1 MSADRTAAASPSR
14 RRPPSSQHVALADD
28 RRRRATKGSAEVA
41 VRQQSYVFP
50 PGRAHVVVPDVNHTA
65 LADLR
70 RVERIKY
77 AGLTSMAIISRVS
90 SISIF
95 CKRDA
100 LSLISRTTSFAWPK
114 AFLCSALGPTSLARY
129 LRIRVSRQIFD
140 RVSGSCCRGVNSA
153 RSDLLG
159 LPTQSPDPIDD
170 SHSSVSIRWNFWG
183 LLDVRQGSK
192 MKGSDLLVAA
202 LENEGVDRIL
212 GVPGEENLEVVESL
226 RKSSIELVVTR
237 HEQPAAF
244 MAATYG
250 RLTGKPG
257 VALSTLGPGA
267 LNLVTG
273 AAYGFL
279 GGMPMVLI
287 TGQKAIRQ
295 SRQAHFQIVDVVA
308 AMRPLTKQSQQIVSA
323 SSIPTLVRNAFRIA
337 AEERPGPV
345 HLELP
350 EDVAAE
356 EAGDVP
362 LVLAHAAELPIPSQ
376 EPIKRASDL
385 ILAANYPLLMF
396 GAGAS
401 RPQLASA
408 LADFVRR
415 VRIPFFNTQMGKGA
429 VGGASDFYLGTA
441 ALSERDYVHQAI
453 DRADI
458 IVTIGHDTV
467 EKPPFLMARGR
478 HQVIHIGFVSATVEE
493 VYFPQ
498 AEVVGDIA
506 KGLALLAG
514 QLEGKLKMNPD
525 WVVLRKDILDHI
537 TDRAEEGRF
546 PLTPQRIV
554 HDVRQVM
561 PPDGIVA
568 LDNGMLTIWFA
579 RNYRTDVA
587 NTLLLDNALATM
599 GAGLPSGMMAALLYP
614 GRRVLVVAGD
624 GGLMMNSQE
633 LETARRLNLDL
644 VVLII
649 EDNAYGMIR
658 WKQAVDGMPDF
669 GLSFGNP
676 DFVAYAAAY
685 GARGRRITTASGL
698 APALEEAFSAGGLH
712 LIAVPIDYSENV
724 RVLVDELRHM
734 QD

>member
-1 MSADRTAAASPSR
+1 
-14 RRPPSSQHVALADD
+14 
-28 RRRRATKGSAEVA
+28 
-41 VRQQSYVFP
+41 
-50 PGRAHVVVPDVNHTA
+50 
-65 LADLR
+65 
-70 RVERIKY
+70 
-77 AGLTSMAIISRVS
+77 
-90 SISIF
+90 
-95 CKRDA
+95 
-100 LSLISRTTSFAWPK
+100 
-114 AFLCSALGPTSLARY
+114 
-129 LRIRVSRQIFD
+129 
-140 RVSGSCCRGVNSA
+140 
-153 RSDLLG
+153 
-159 LPTQSPDPIDD
+159 
-170 SHSSVSIRWNFWG
+170 
-183 LLDVRQGSK
+183 
-192 MKGSDLLVAA
+192 MKGSDVLVAA
-202 LENEGVDRIL
+202 LENEGVDRIF
-212 GVPGEENLEVVESL
+212 GVPGEENLDVVDSL
-226 RKSSIELVVTR
+226 RRSSIKLIVTR

-273 AAYGFL
+273 SAYGFL

-295 SRQAHFQIVDVVA
+295 SRQARFQIVDIVA
-308 AMRPLTKQSQQIVSA
+308 TMRPLSKQSQQVVSA

-350 EDVAAE
+350 EDIAGE
-356 EAGDVP
+356 EAGDVA
-362 LVLAHAAELPIPSQ
+362 LVPPHVVEIPVPSP
-376 EPIKRASDL
+376 EAIKRASEL
-385 ILAANYPLLMF
+385 ILAAKFPLLMF
-396 GAGAS
+396 GAGAN
-401 RPQLASA
+401 RPRLAPA
-408 LADFVRR
+408 LSDFVHR

-441 ALSERDYVHQAI
+441 ALSERDYVHRAI
-453 DRADI
+453 DRADL
-458 IVTIGHDTV
+458 IVTIGHETV
-467 EKPPFLMARGR
+467 EKPPFLMTRGR
-478 HQVIHIGFVSATVEE
+478 HQVVHIGFAPAAVEE

-498 AEVVGDIA
+498 AEIVGDIA
-506 KGLALLAG
+506 GGLGLLAA
-514 QLEGKLKMNPD
+514 QLEGSVKMNPD
-525 WVVLRKDILDHI
+525 WASLRREILAHI
-537 TDRAEEGRF
+537 TDRAEEDRF
-546 PLTPQRIV
+546 PMTPQRIV

-568 LDNGMLTIWFA
+568 LDNGMYKIWFA

-624 GGLMMNSQE
+624 GGFMMNSQE

-676 DFVAYAAAY
+676 DFVTYAAAY
-685 GARGRRITTASGL
+685 GARGRRVTSASEL
-698 APALEEAFSAGGLH
+698 VPALEQAFSAGGLH
-712 LIAVPIDYSENV
+712 LIAVPIDYSENI

-734 QD
+734 QH